1 MNRVLCPGKVLY
13 PSTVAQRMVSEY
25 RVAPHIKAME
35 NFVLRVVRGD
45 FRKGVISIPIRH
57 GKTQYINGLIGFLL
71 ISDPSLRILR
81 VMENATVCE
90 TQALQVLKFLRDWG
104 PKLTGCTLE
113 SKRSGLAEFMTT
125 AGGGLKSV
133 GMLGTAES
141 LTFDWIIGDDC
152 LVSPDA
158 VRNPFRRD
166 QIYADYKAKFLSRIN
181 PTRQT
186 KFLYIGSRR
195 HPSDIPG
202 NLFRTNQGIKDVR
215 EKWYYHQTAALLNE
229 GTDREAPLWSVAD
242 GNLEY
247 GTVEQLQA
255 KRDELVEDGQAW
267 QWSCFFQNDAQSAPD
282 NLAFDPSWFNE
293 KEMFYRELDPSIS
306 FSHKV
311 LSFDPSMGEGKKEN
325 DFCAGI
331 MQKFT
336 ANGTRYVDDC
346 YVQQAP
352 PDVAVRG
359 FVDLIERNQDYTL
372 AVFEAN
378 AGGRYVKKCV
388 REACEARNIRW
399 ENVVEK
405 TWTSGKTNMDMSEKI
420 GRISLDLWEPLSKKK
435 VFLRSTPY
443 SRILYKQ
450 LRGFPTEH
458 DDGPDAMATGNI
470 VLRQLL
476 LRRR

>member
-1 MNRVLCPGKVLY
+1 MHKVLCPGKILL
-13 PSTVAQRMVSEY
+13 PSTVAQRMVSDY
-25 RVAPHIKAME
+25 HVAPHIKAME
-35 NFVLRVVRGD
+35 AFTMRVVRGD

-57 GKTQYINGLIGFLL
+57 GKTQYINGLIGCLL

-90 TQALQVLKFLRDWG
+90 TQALQVLKFVRDWG
-104 PKLTGCTLE
+104 SKLTGCTLE
-113 SKRSGLAEFMTT
+113 QRRCSTPEFMTT
-125 AGGGLKSV
+125 QGGGLKSV

-158 VRNPFRRD
+158 IRNPYRRD

-181 PTRQT
+181 PTRRT

-202 NLFRTNQGIKDVR
+202 NLFRTNQGVGDIR
-215 EKWYYHQTAALLNE
+215 EKWYYHQTSALLNE
-229 GTDREAPLWSVAD
+229 GTDHESPLWSASD

-267 QWSCFFQNDAQSAPD
+267 QWSCFFQNQAQSAPD
-282 NLAFDPSWFNE
+282 NLSFDPKWFNE
-293 KEMFYRELDPSIS
+293 KEMFYTDLDPSIQ

-325 DFCAGI
+325 DFCAGV

-336 ANGTRYVDDC
+336 SNGTRYVDDC
-346 YVQQAP
+346 YVQQAH
-352 PDVAVRG
+352 PDAAVRG
-359 FVDLIERNQDYTL
+359 FVELIKRNPDYTII
-372 AVFEAN
+372 VFEAN
-378 AGGRYVKKCV
+378 AGGRYVWKCV
-388 REACEARNIRW
+388 REACESEGIRCD
-399 ENVVEK
+399 NAHFK
-405 TWTSGKTNMDMSEKI
+405 TWTSGNTQLDMSDKI
-420 GRISLDLWEPLSKKK
+420 GRISNSLWEPLSKGK
-435 VFLRSTPY
+435 VKIRNTPY

-450 LRGFPTEH
+450 IRGFPTEH
-458 DDGPDAMATGNI
+458 DDGPDAMATGDL
-470 VLRQLL
+470 VLRQMLGA
-476 LRRR
+476 RM